1 MFKRNALD
9 WLNEWKHK
17 EGRKPLVIRGARQVG
32 KTSLV
37 KEFGKQFD
45 AFVSFNLEV
54 ADDLALFQKEV
65 PVIELYDAMLA
76 VRRQVKSSG
85 STLLFIDEIQNS
97 PVAIKMLRYFYEDM
111 PEIHVIAAGSLLETM
126 LNRQISFPVGRVE
139 YMALRPCT
147 FAEFLGALGE
157 DTLLEMVRKIA
168 VPEILHSKI
177 L

>member
-65 PVIELYDAMLA
+65 PDPRNCYCNY
-76 VRRQVKSSG
+76 
-85 STLLFIDEIQNS
+85 STWFQPSI
-97 PVAIKMLRYFYEDM
+97 
-111 PEIHVIAAGSLLETM
+111 
-126 LNRQISFPVGRVE
+126 
-139 YMALRPCT
+139 
-147 FAEFLGALGE
+147 
-157 DTLLEMVRKIA
+157 
-168 VPEILHSKI
+168 
-177 L
+177 